1 MMKHYMKDGSEVLRF
16 MGVTAL
22 MVAVVGV
29 VALLV
34 AVPSSAGPG
43 EPIQRASA
51 LLRPIE
57 GSGIRGNV
65 VIRDNGSNLTVSG
78 TAWGLDP
85 KAPGG
90 YISLFYDILSV
101 TTGEEP
107 CVRGLS
113 DGDPLGL
120 SAAERGEVAPHQ
132 LIWDVSPN
140 GDGSLNGTVE
150 VGLDRVRTISI
161 RSCNGACYYR
171 ADPLE
176 ACGLIVVH

>member
-1 MMKHYMKDGSEVLRF
+1 MKHYMKDGSEVLRF
-16 MGVTAL
+16 MRVTAL
-22 MVAVVGV
+22 MAAVVGV

-34 AVPSSAGPG
+34 AIPSSAGPG

-65 VIRDNGSNLTVSG
+65 VIRDNGSKLTVSG

-85 KAPGG
+85 NAPGG

-101 TTGEEP
+101 ATGEEP

-113 DGDPLGL
+113 DGDPLGI
-120 SAAERGEVAPHQ
+120 SGRERG
-132 LIWDVSPN
+132 
-140 GDGSLNGTVE
+140 GGGTPSAYLGRFPQWGWE
-150 VGLDRVRTISI
+150 PKRNS
-161 RSCNGACYYR
+161 RSR
-171 ADPLE
+171 SRQSQDD
-176 ACGLIVVH
+176 IDSVV